1 MKNLIAI
8 LLVVCVLAVGCIGFL
23 EYKSTADRAPV
34 EEPTE
39 LIVEQEGRSIS
50 QIFAEDGEAGFREI
64 ETTILRGIGN
74 LSGNGLIISTGGG
87 IVTTPENIPL
97 LKKAGTVVWL
107 RVKPETVIRR
117 LAGDT
122 TRPLLAG
129 DNPEEKVRD
138 LMEKRKDMYAQAAD
152 EVIDVDSLSID
163 DIVKKVLQFRSK

>member
-1 MKNLIAI
+1 MKNI
-8 LLVVCVLAVGCIGFL
+8 VLIGFMGCGKTSVGKAL
-23 EYKSTADRAPV
+23 ATGTKAQLVDTDEAIVNAEEKS
-34 EEPTE
+34 
-39 LIVEQEGRSIS
+39 IN
-50 QIFAEDGEAGFREI
+50 QIFAESGEKGFREI